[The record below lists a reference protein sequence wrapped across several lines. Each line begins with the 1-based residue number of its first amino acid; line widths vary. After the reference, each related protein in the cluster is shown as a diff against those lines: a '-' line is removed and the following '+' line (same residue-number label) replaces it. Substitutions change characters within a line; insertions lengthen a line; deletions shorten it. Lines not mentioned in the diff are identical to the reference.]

1 MRGLK
6 AFCRITNTISDKT
19 GKGVSYLILFLA
31 LALVYEVVA
40 RYVFRAPTFWAFEVS
55 YMLYGALFMMGLAYV
70 LLHGGHV
77 RIDVLYRRL
86 SPRKKAIIELFCY
99 LVFFF
104 PVMAIILK
112 YGIDYAQL
120 SWQLRERSVMSA
132 WKPPIYPFKTII
144 PVAIFILTLQGVAEF
159 LRHLVIAL
167 KGKQL

>member
-1 MRGLK
+1 MAIIRTFLKCIDGL
-6 AFCRITNTISDKT
+6 SEWT
-19 GKGVSYLILFLA
+19 GKFFSWLVIFLIA
-31 LALVYEVVA
+31 ALVYEVVA

-120 SWQLRERSVMSA
+120 SWQLGERSVMSA